1 MAILNILPD
10 PNNKSDEA
18 GLVDSGGVAGPGFA
32 SVQLSSKQNIMTDR
46 ANSGRVIR
54 RAHAYHQWDIN
65 ITYNKMLKSEF
76 DPVYTFLLEK
86 QVSMEKFKV
95 ELPQYN
101 SQGTNKTVNGA
112 TAAGTYTL
120 TLDSFSSGA
129 ISRGDIFNV
138 VDAGHSD
145 HTKTYMVTRVD
156 ATSNEITFT
165 PALAKAVNDNA
176 TLNFAAPAITV
187 IQSGN
192 TVSYS
197 LNTENLY
204 TFSLKLE
211 EASS

>member
-1 MAILNILPD
+1 MAILDILPD
-10 PNNKSDEA
+10 PNNKSNEA
-18 GLVDSGGVAGPGFA
+18 GEVDASGTAGPGFA

-54 RAHAYHQWDIN
+54 RAHAYHQWDIS
-65 ITYNKMLKSEF
+65 ISYNPMTKTEF
-76 DPVYTFLLEK
+76 DPIYTFLLEK

-101 SQGTNKTVNGA
+101 SQGTNKTVSGA
-112 TAAGTYTL
+112 HSAGTYTMAL
-120 TLDSFSSGA
+120 NAFSAGA
-129 ISRGDIFNV
+129 ISRGDIFNI
-138 VDAGHSD
+138 DDNSHTD

-156 ATSNEITFT
+156 AASNQITFT
-165 PALAKAVNDNA
+165 PALAKAVTSGA
-176 TLNFAAPAITV
+176 TVNFAAPAITV
-187 IQSGN
+187 IQAGN